1 MNTIRWR
8 AGVRNG
14 LLAWFIGFALYMIPA
29 FVVAVRLAWEQ
40 GPRMRDSAATSAHI
54 SQEIA
59 TRYAH
64 SWLLHVGLIVIVAL
78 LVSWRAWAVAKGSGE
93 KRMANGLIVG
103 GAAAVLTL
111 GFLAWVG
118 FGWVYVAAMLLYVG
132 AGVGGGYLAKAQV
145 QLVGSQRL

>member
-8 AGVRNG
+8 AGVLNG

-29 FVVAVRLAWEQ
+29 FVVAVRLAWEL
-40 GPRMRDSAATSAHI
+40 GPRLRDSAATSARI
-54 SQEIA
+54 SQKIA
-59 TRYAH
+59 TMYAH

-93 KRMANGLIVG
+93 KRMVNGLVVG

-145 QLVGSQRL
+145 QLVGPQRI